1 MNDFETIN
9 RGCEA
14 EVARDPSPYLTL
26 KPRSLAEAKRDIEHA
41 KRTMTEHERINAE
54 AVAHFHARNTPEGR
68 AILEA
73 GEKFREEENKRLG
86 SRAPVT
92 P

>member
-1 MNDFETIN
+1 M
-9 RGCEA
+9 
-14 EVARDPSPYLTL
+14 PSSYLEL
-26 KPRSLAEAKRDIEHA
+26 KPRTLAEAKADIEHA
-41 KRTMTEHERINAE
+41 QRQRDRWQPKTLAEINAE
-54 AVAHFHARNTPEGR
+54 HRAHFAARNTPEGR

-73 GEKFREEENKRLG
+73 GEKFREEEDRRLG